1 MLKVLSV
8 IEGRNKSILKGKVL
22 IPSRNGYF
30 ITVNQF
36 VDDDRKMFVAMN
48 SDKAQR
54 SIVWVNFT
62 SATEPC
68 MKLTKVALL
77 IF

>member
-1 MLKVLSV
+1 
-8 IEGRNKSILKGKVL
+8 
-22 IPSRNGYF
+22 
-30 ITVNQF
+30 
-36 VDDDRKMFVAMN
+36 MFVAMN